1 MALNFNFGKKRVV
14 SLTIKD
20 HVIRYVE
27 MKNSQDASVQSF
39 GERFLPPGLIHDG
52 TIQDVEN
59 FLWILEECMDEWK
72 LSKKQ
77 VRFLVPD
84 SSIVIRKL
92 PIPEDVSEDEIKGY
106 LYMELGTSIHLPF
119 EDPVFDY
126 YLLKEKEKNKQ
137 QIILFAAP
145 EESVAQYADL
155 LEEAKLS
162 PQSADISALA
172 LYRYF
177 FHSNKVEADENIML
191 VEIDIKT
198 VNASIFEEHYP
209 LLMRHLLL
217 EIDEQQWTITT
228 DELLQEEKL
237 TFTGDKAEIWNGLED
252 VYNELE
258 KVMSFYR
265 YTLNKGDK
273 QVTKLVVAG
282 DHPWL
287 STIVESIEN
296 RFDIPVLA
304 LKVNQTVSN
313 KPIPSSFLLNI
324 GLGLKEV

>member
-1 MALNFNFGKKRVV
+1 MALNFNFGKNKVV
-14 SLTIKD
+14 NLTIKD
-20 HVIRYVE
+20 HVIRFVE
-27 MKNSQDASVQSF
+27 IKNSQDVVVQNF
-39 GERFLPPGLIHDG
+39 GERYLPPGLIHDG
-52 TIQDVEN
+52 VIQDVEN
-59 FLWILEECMDEWK
+59 FLWILEECVDEWK

-84 SSIVIRKL
+84 SSVVIRKL

-126 YLLKEKEKNKQ
+126 YLLKGKEKNKQ
-137 QIILFAAP
+137 QIILFASP

-162 PQSADISALA
+162 PQSADVSALA

-177 FHSNKVEADENIML
+177 YRSEKVEDNDIIML

-209 LLMRHLLL
+209 LLMRHLLQ
-217 EIDEQQWTITT
+217 EMEEDHWTVMTEKSSQQ
-228 DELLQEEKL
+228 EKL
-237 TFTGDKAEIWNGLED
+237 TFTGDHAEVWNGLED
-252 VYNELE
+252 VYKELE

-273 QVTKLVVAG
+273 LVTKLVVTG

-287 STIVESIEN
+287 SAIIEN
-296 RFDIPVLA
+296 MVNRFEIPVLE
-304 LKVNQTVSN
+304 LKVNQSDSN